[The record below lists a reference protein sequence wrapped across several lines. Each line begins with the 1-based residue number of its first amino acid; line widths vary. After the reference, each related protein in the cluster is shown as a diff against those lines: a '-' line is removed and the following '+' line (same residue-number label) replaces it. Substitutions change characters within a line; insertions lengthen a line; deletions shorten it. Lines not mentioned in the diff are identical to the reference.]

1 MARFTGTAGRDVI
14 TWERLSP
21 GVVAEPESALPA
33 DAPDQIFGLGGKD
46 VIHGGFGGNDTI
58 SGGEGDDVIDG
69 DGTIA
74 GDGGDDVIRTYGT
87 SDSTVHG
94 GEGEDDISGYAD
106 AGTVRLYGD
115 SGDDLLRTT
124 SDDGD
129 PTTFL
134 YGGAGNDTLW
144 ATSNFNNA
152 PFGVGTNTLE
162 GGAGN
167 DTYVVFQNG
176 DAVVEAPG
184 GGIDTVQSWA
194 DFTLPDNVENLTLL
208 FTDYVS
214 YGNDVGNGN
223 ELDNVIRGNSENN
236 RINGFAGDDVIYG
249 RAPGIPATDIYG
261 DAYADA
267 DTIRGGSGDDV
278 VYGGDGRTSWD
289 GNDTLYGDDGA
300 DALFGQA
307 GADRLFGG
315 DGNDVLEG
323 GVGRDTLDGGGG
335 SDTYSFD
342 AVSHSLAGAGDVIAY
357 FAGAGAAGG
366 DKIDLSDMDAN
377 SARGG
382 VQGFSFVSGSGSLT
396 APGQIR
402 VVAAASGDGSLVQ
415 GEVDGDAGVDFVI
428 VVDDNGVDAADWTA
442 GDFIL

>member
-14 TWERLSP
+14 TWERVSG
-21 GVVAEPESALPA
+21 GVVAEPGSAKPT
-33 DAPDQIFGLGGKD
+33 DAPDQIFGLGGND
-46 VIHGGFGGNDTI
+46 VLHGGFGGNDTI

-69 DGTIA
+69 DGTIG
-74 GDGGDDVIRTYGT
+74 GDGGDDVIRTFGT

-94 GEGEDDISGYAD
+94 GEGDDDVSGYAD

-115 SGDDLLRTT
+115 AGNDTLRMT
-124 SDDGD
+124 SDDGN
-129 PTTFL
+129 PTAFL

-162 GGAGN
+162 GGSGN
-167 DTYVVFQNG
+167 DTYVVFQAG
-176 DAVVEAPG
+176 DEVVEASG
-184 GGIDTVQSWA
+184 GGADTVQSWA

-208 FTDYVS
+208 FTDYIS

-236 RINGFAGDDVIYG
+236 RINGLAGDDVIYG

-261 DAYADA
+261 DPYADA
-267 DTIRGGSGDDV
+267 DTIHGGSGGDTI
-278 VYGGDGRTSWD
+278 YGGDGRANWD

-300 DALFGQA
+300 DTLFGQA
-307 GADRLFGG
+307 ESDKLFGG
-315 DGNDVLEG
+315 EGEDILDG
-323 GVGRDTLDGGGG
+323 GVGKDTLDGGSG
-335 SDTYSFD
+335 SDIYRFA
-342 AVSHSLAGAGDVIAY
+342 AVSHSFAGASDVITV

-366 DKIDLSDMDAN
+366 DKIDLSGMDSDGTTAG
-377 SARGG
+377 R
-382 VQGFSFVSGSGSLT
+382 QDFTFVSGSLT
-396 APGQIR
+396 GPGQIR
-402 VVAAASGDGSLVQ
+402 VVEAAAGNGSIVQ
-415 GEVDGDAGVDFVI
+415 AEVDGDAGIDFAI
-428 VVDDNGVDAADWTA
+428 AVDDNGAAASDWTV